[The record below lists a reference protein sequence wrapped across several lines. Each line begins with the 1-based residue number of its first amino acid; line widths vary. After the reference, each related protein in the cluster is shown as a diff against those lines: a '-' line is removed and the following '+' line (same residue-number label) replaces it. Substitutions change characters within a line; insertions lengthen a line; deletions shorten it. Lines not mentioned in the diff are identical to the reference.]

1 MNPRSMLAFLLA
13 ATALLFAALPAAAQA
28 PQSSINFNAYQ
39 CPADYAQVS
48 DCTKLD
54 GVVVSVI
61 QDGQPHGEIVS
72 SATEGA
78 ELEVVSGAAIAL
90 SVVDGQPAGTVLEDT
105 ALGFDAVEGV
115 NAVTLTFVAQEDP
128 APEPPHSDTNALV
141 VEALL
146 CPADYAGNDYARDC
160 LGEEGIDVTV
170 TRAADGFTATQ
181 ATGNDG
187 ITGFQG
193 LGEGDYTVE
202 LGVPGDFA
210 DFFTVCGTPNDSEP
224 RQVTN
229 PDTNRIGVYVGPT
242 EELTCTFFIVP
253 EAANGEPSP
262 TQPTPAGPV
271 TDLPSTG
278 TGDTSQGASGLAAL
292 FLILGTSILL
302 SLAGALLLRQRWS

>member
-1 MNPRSMLAFLLA
+1 MNPRSMLACLIA
-13 ATALLFAALPAAAQA
+13 ATALLFAALPGAAQA
-28 PQSSINFNAYQ
+28 PQSSINLNTYQ
-39 CPADYAQVS
+39 CPADYDQVS

-54 GVVVSVI
+54 GVVVSVT
-61 QDGQPHGEIVS
+61 QDGQPHGELVS

-78 ELEVVSGAAIAL
+78 ELEVMSGSAIAL
-90 SVVDGQPAGTVLEDT
+90 SVVDGQPAGTVLENT
-105 ALGFDAVEGV
+105 ALAFDAVEGV
-115 NAVTLTFVAQEDP
+115 NAVTLTFVAQEEP

-141 VEALL
+141 AEALL
-146 CPADYAGNDYARDC
+146 CPVDYVGNNYARDC

-170 TRAADGFTATQ
+170 TRDADGFSATQ
-181 ATGNDG
+181 ETGSDG

-193 LGEGDYTVE
+193 LGEGTYTLE

-210 DFFTVCGTPNDSEP
+210 EFQTVCGTPNDTEP

-253 EAANGEPSP
+253 EDAEGEPSP
-262 TQPTPAGPV
+262 SEPTPAAPV

-278 TGDTSQGASGLAAL
+278 TGDAAREARDPGTL
-292 FLILGTSILL
+292 SLILGTSILL
-302 SLAGALLLRQRWS
+302 ALMGALLMRRRWA